1 MGDVNGAGM
10 SRRKRITKLGQ
21 KVADEIAAENPPA
34 DKQYTRAEL
43 MKRAGLKRD
52 EEDSRVEMDFFVALN
67 ERLKD
72 SCGRMYVVAGPG
84 KVTFTAR
91 EETVSVSEAL
101 ANREADRAL
110 GRHIH
115 TAEVVSKHLDAQGR
129 AEAAE
134 SIARVANLAAQIRRS
149 EANAAKSN
157 GGAK

>member
-1 MGDVNGAGM
+1 MDDVSEAGT
-10 SRRKRITKLGQ
+10 SRRKRIVKLGQ
-21 KVADEIAAENPPA
+21 KVADELVVEDPPA
-34 DKQYTRAEL
+34 DKQYTRDEL
-43 MKRAGLKRD
+43 MKRAGLVRG

-72 SCGRMYVVAGPG
+72 RAGRMYVVAGPG
-84 KVTFTAR
+84 RVTFTAP
-91 EETVSVSEAL
+91 EDTVNVSEQL

-115 TAEVVSKHLDAQGR
+115 TAEVVSKHLDATGR

-149 EANAAKSN
+149 YANAAKN
-157 GGAK
+157 GGAA